1 MQDLPIPVIR
11 SKLYAPPVAPDAVCR
26 KRLLAMAPSRVQ
38 AKFALISAAAGYGK
52 STLVSQWLEA
62 AEEPTA
68 WLSLDESD
76 NDLRQFLS
84 YWIAAIRTAI
94 PDACESLAEKLAFAE
109 LPATRELADTF
120 CIDFE
125 EIGEKL
131 ILALDDYHT
140 IAAADIHEFLGAIL
154 QRPPH
159 GLQLVIATRRDPPLA
174 LQSMRATG
182 AITEVRVSQLAFT
195 EAESDEF
202 VHNVFRD
209 AVSTGAI
216 SKLHDR
222 TEGWPAAM
230 RLAFLAV
237 PQPEAAG
244 EFIDRIPSDVHLV
257 RSYLMQ
263 EVLAKC
269 VPAHREMLQ
278 RTAFLNRFC
287 AELCEAVLPEELRD
301 SAEGHAYS
309 GKEFMARI
317 RDAGLFGIAL
327 DSRQQWF
334 RYHHLFQS
342 MLRDEAASN
351 LDRDEVNKVHVR
363 ASKWFENHDF
373 LEEAIRHLLLADQ
386 AQGAADLI
394 IRHRNEIMNTE
405 QWNRL
410 ASWLSLLPNGMV
422 ESRPELLLLLARLH
436 RTRGGREEAQE
447 ALDRAEKQLDTIT
460 IDPELKN
467 ELNGSL
473 ESSRCYQLY
482 AGSKGADAVVSA
494 RRALEMLPPNSE
506 AERGFARI
514 ILGGAMQMVGNAQ
527 AAREMLYAEMPD
539 EAKLSPTYA
548 TRLLVGVG
556 LVSGMDADLAQ
567 LRPVARHIIELA
579 EPANLGEVLTIARYF
594 LSTVN
599 YHRNDLAA
607 VVDRFDDNPTSD
619 IVLNAEFYAHNMIIA
634 ALAHQLTGRSER
646 ASAFGAT
653 LHDLALKSRNAFLV
667 GLAQAFSADLALRQ
681 GRMAEA
687 LAWADAFDPEPL
699 TPMYGFM
706 SPPTVLAKILVLADT
721 EETRQRAI
729 TYLERLVSYL
739 ESIHNKHFLA
749 EALAIRS
756 LLHDALGETAAARQ
770 DLERAIRL
778 AQPGRYIRLFVDL
791 GPRLGSLLSRLDLDE
806 EALQYAGEILA
817 EFRQDYVAVPEKPDA
832 TSTILPKLGVEPL
845 SKREQQILALMSE
858 RLSNK
863 EIASSL
869 HISPVT
875 VKRHA
880 ANIYQ
885 KLGVHGRRQ
894 AVAKATGLGM
904 LAFIG

>member
-556 LVSGMDADLAQ
+556 LVSGMD
-567 LRPVARHIIELA
+567 
-579 EPANLGEVLTIARYF
+579 
-594 LSTVN
+594 
-599 YHRNDLAA
+599 
-607 VVDRFDDNPTSD
+607 
-619 IVLNAEFYAHNMIIA
+619 
-634 ALAHQLTGRSER
+634 
-646 ASAFGAT
+646 
-653 LHDLALKSRNAFLV
+653 
-667 GLAQAFSADLALRQ
+667 
-681 GRMAEA
+681 
-687 LAWADAFDPEPL
+687 
-699 TPMYGFM
+699 
-706 SPPTVLAKILVLADT
+706 
-721 EETRQRAI
+721 
-729 TYLERLVSYL
+729 
-739 ESIHNKHFLA
+739 
-749 EALAIRS
+749 
-756 LLHDALGETAAARQ
+756 
-770 DLERAIRL
+770 
-778 AQPGRYIRLFVDL
+778 
-791 GPRLGSLLSRLDLDE
+791 
-806 EALQYAGEILA
+806 
-817 EFRQDYVAVPEKPDA
+817 
-832 TSTILPKLGVEPL
+832 
-845 SKREQQILALMSE
+845 
-858 RLSNK
+858 
-863 EIASSL
+863 
-869 HISPVT
+869 
-875 VKRHA
+875 
-880 ANIYQ
+880 
-885 KLGVHGRRQ
+885 
-894 AVAKATGLGM
+894 
-904 LAFIG
+904 